1 MEQDLEDGKF
11 KEVISDKDL
20 KIEEDLVDAI
30 GR

>member
-1 MEQDLEDGKF
+1 MEQDLEDGKL

-20 KIEEDLVDAI
+20 KIEEDLVDDI